1 MNSLYD
7 IKPLRR
13 KFRGTRTSFFALA
26 ALLISVAPAHPS
38 TTVDRYFENTDH
50 ELTVYRIVGK
60 NPGKTMMIIGGI
72 QGDEPGGYIA
82 ADLYADIVLDKG
94 KLIVVPRA
102 NFYSIKLNQRGVNG
116 DMNRM
121 FASDPPEQ
129 DDYDVLIVEK
139 LKQLMAESD
148 VLLNLHEGSGF
159 FYPEYV
165 SNMKNPGRYGQSIII
180 DTESLMHTDGST
192 VELAGPAAN
201 VIREINS
208 NVEIDEHRFHLNN
221 HNTFSEN
228 TRHRE
233 QRGSATF
240 NALSLFGIPGYGIE
254 SSKSITSIETKVR
267 YQTLAINAFMKEYG
281 IVPEHPSV
289 YLPTPALDH
298 LVIEI
303 GSNANPFAVNN
314 GSSLTVPQNT
324 PIKVTSVVANYKRGI
339 SVDIIAHGNTNDIGR
354 SAIMTSSTSI
364 KVYKDAYKC
373 GEITVTVTDESPS
386 ETAGPI
392 RVYPPMRLEKI
403 EIAVAGKKYALGCGD
418 TLTVIRGDTII
429 LTDAVTSDPLFTNF
443 RINFYGFIGNQNR
456 NDAEDRGYFINTG
469 KNLMPRFSIGGTG
482 NIYRIEALHGSAVI
496 GNVFLKIIDPEV
508 LYVIV
513 EHPDGTK
520 HALTPGSTMTCG
532 SVDSLTL
539 LSVISNVTTEPY
551 ITASITHGDG
561 IDTDLTLPAI
571 LASPSNG
578 TLHFHR
584 DTKDLGSV
592 NFQFPVR
599 E

>member
-1 MNSLYD
+1 MNSLYY
-7 IKPLRR
+7 IKQLRR
-13 KFRGTRTSFFALA
+13 KFRAVKTVVFALVV
-26 ALLISVAPAHPS
+26 LMFSVAPTHSS
-38 TTVDRYFENTDH
+38 TVMERYFENTDH
-50 ELTVYRIVGK
+50 ELTVYRIIGK

-82 ADLYADIVLDKG
+82 ADLYADLVLEKG
-94 KLIVVPRA
+94 NLIVVPRA

-116 DMNRM
+116 DMNRK
-121 FASDPPEQ
+121 FASNPPKQ

-180 DTESLMHTDGST
+180 DTKSYQYTNSST
-192 VELAGPAAN
+192 IDLAGPATN

-221 HNTFSEN
+221 HNTFSES
-228 TRHRE
+228 TLHRE

-240 NALSLFGIPGYGIE
+240 NALSLFGIPSYGIE

-289 YLPTPALDH
+289 YLPIPELDH

-303 GSNANPFAVNN
+303 GSNANPFAIKN

-324 PIKVTSVVANYKRGI
+324 SIKVTSVVANYKRGI

-354 SAIMTSSTSI
+354 SATMTSSTSI
-364 KVYKDAYKC
+364 AVYKDAYKC
-373 GEITVTVTDESPS
+373 GEITVTVTDETVS
-386 ETAGPI
+386 ETTGLV
-392 RVYPPMRLEKI
+392 RVYPPMRLEKV
-403 EIAVAGKKYALGCGD
+403 EIAVAGKKYALGCD
-418 TLTVIRGDTII
+418 ETLTVVRGDTII
-429 LTDAVTSDPLFTNF
+429 LTDAVTSDPSFTDF
-443 RINFYGFIGNQNR
+443 RINFYGFIGNKNR
-456 NDAEDRGYFINTG
+456 NDAEDRGYVINTG
-469 KNLMPRFSIGGTG
+469 KNLMPRFSIDGTG

-508 LYVIV
+508 HYVIV

-520 HALTPGSTMTCG
+520 HALTPGTTMTCDLT
-532 SVDSLTL
+532 DSLRL
-539 LSVISNVTTEPY
+539 LSVISNVTAEPY
-551 ITASITHGDG
+551 ITASITHSDG
-561 IDTDLTLPAI
+561 TDTDLTLPAT
-571 LASPSNG
+571 LTSTGNG

-584 DTKDLGSV
+584 ESKDLGSV
-592 NFQFPVR
+592 SFRNPGR